1 MTRANTDAV
10 YDWLRNRPVKSEYR
24 ARLAAL
30 IAATMHSENCNVG
43 TAWNYWI
50 EKRPDFFTA
59 EAQNV
64 VE

>member
-10 YDWLRNRPVKSEYR
+10 YDWLRNRPVLSQYR

-30 IAATMHSENCNVG
+30 IAATMHSENCDVHVG
-43 TAWNYWI
+43 WNQWLAL
-50 EKRPDFFTA
+50 RPDFFTA